1 MGKEII
7 VLEEEIVESILRDL
21 EQAVENYDVEAARE
35 AAKRAL
41 EAGVDPILAIEEGAA
56 KGVRKVGEKFQRGEV
71 FLPHL
76 VMAGDAM
83 TEALGILEKAI
94 PKEKAKLAKR
104 GTVVIGTVE
113 GDIHDIGKNI
123 VAALLIAAGFEVH
136 DMGKDVSPE
145 RFIEK
150 ALEVEADVIA
160 ASALM
165 TITMPAQR
173 ELVEEVK
180 RRGLSGRPKVVIG
193 GGSVY
198 PEWAKEIGA
207 DGYGKDAVEAVEV
220 IRRLVESK
228 SNR

>member
-1 MGKEII
+1 MES
-7 VLEEEIVESILRDL
+7 VLKDL
-21 EQAVENYDVEAARE
+21 EQAVENCDVEAAKE
-35 AAKRAL
+35 AAKKAL
-41 EAGVDPILAIEEGAA
+41 EAGVDPIIAIEEGAA
-56 KGVRKVGEKFQRGEV
+56 KGVRKVGEKFHKGEV

-83 TEALGILEKAI
+83 TEVIKILEKAI
-94 PKEKAKLAKR
+94 PKEKAKLAKH
-104 GTVVIGTVE
+104 GTIVIGTVA

-123 VAALLIAAGFEVH
+123 VAALLTAAGFEVH
-136 DMGKDVSPE
+136 DIGKDVPAE

-150 ALEVEADVIA
+150 ASEVDADVIA

-173 ELVEEVK
+173 ELIEELK
-180 RRGLSGRPKVVIG
+180 RRGLREKYKVAVG

-220 IRRLVESK
+220 ITRLIESK
-228 SNR
+228 PQNR

>member
-1 MGKEII
+1 M
-7 VLEEEIVESILRDL
+7 VLEEKIVASILRDL
-21 EQAVENYDVEAARE
+21 EQAVENCDVEAARE
-35 AAKRAL
+35 AAKKAL
-41 EAGVDPILAIEEGAA
+41 KAGVDPILAIEEGAA
-56 KGVRKVGEKFQRGEV
+56 KGVRKVGEKFQKGEA

-83 TEALGILEKAI
+83 TEALRILEKAI
-94 PKEKAKLAKR
+94 PKEKAKLAKH

-136 DMGKDVSPE
+136 DIGKDVSPE

-173 ELVEEVK
+173 ELIEEIK
-180 RRGLSGRPKVVIG
+180 RRGLKGKSKVVIG

-220 IRRLVESK
+220 IKRLVESK
-228 SNR
+228 SKR

>member
-1 MGKEII
+1 M
-7 VLEEEIVESILRDL
+7 VLEEKIVDSILRDL
-21 EQAVENYDVEAARE
+21 KQAVENCDVEAARE
-35 AAKRAL
+35 AAKKAL
-41 EAGVDPILAIEEGAA
+41 EAGIDPILAIEEGAA
-56 KGVRKVGEKFQRGEV
+56 KGVREVGEKFQRGEV

-94 PKEKAKLAKR
+94 PKEKAKLAKH
-104 GTVVIGTVE
+104 GTIVIGTVE

-136 DMGKDVSPE
+136 DIGKDVPPG

-150 ALEVEADVIA
+150 ALEVDADIIA

-173 ELVEEVK
+173 DLVEEVK
-180 RRGLSGRPKVVIG
+180 RRGLKGRPKFVIG

-207 DGYGKDAVEAVEV
+207 DGYGKDAVEAVE
-220 IRRLVESK
+220 IMRRLIEGK
-228 SNR
+228 